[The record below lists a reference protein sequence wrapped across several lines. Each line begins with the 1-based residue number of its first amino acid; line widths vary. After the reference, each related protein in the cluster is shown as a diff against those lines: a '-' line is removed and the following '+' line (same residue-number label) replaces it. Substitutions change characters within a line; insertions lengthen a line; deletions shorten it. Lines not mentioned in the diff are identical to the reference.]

1 MSASSIPISPV
12 LLPTATSIDKSSFFN
27 MDQLV
32 SITQNVELNTMSSDF
47 ITMVKRN
54 TKSSHPVALIG
65 GLIVVTVILL
75 LMLTI
80 IGLLIAIG
88 TVRKKKN
95 KKASLHQSI
104 PRSKSDTTNFDL
116 NNVINKDIE
125 MNITNDY
132 IATVQEKNQDQYDK
146 INLNNKGKTPYGV
159 PCQQYNKLRQQ
170 HSVTKENVPVANCDV
185 LNCPAYDRISVN
197 LQTDEATYDDIK
209 ESNISDHVYSKI
221 TENKQTTTGLASP
234 ILQKD
239 SVLQTLPDKSKDNS
253 TDHIYSNPDDS
264 MYFELN
270 ASDSDDDVQ
279 CIYDELYDTSEE
291 ESMMSRI
298 DNISIPLYDL
308 PDFSTSDLQIIPVF
322 KPENIKKIKTIGT
335 GYFGKVFLADTVNLS
350 LKNLNLGEDEDQ
362 TKPIRVA
369 VKQLKANPSAK
380 AIENFEKEVKFMSRL
395 DHENVIKVLGS
406 CKGSVT
412 YIMMEYMEKGDLA
425 RYLVNFENVIN
436 DNEKTSDITI
446 SVRTL
451 TIMCSQIANGMKYL
465 SSKNFVHRDLATR
478 NCLVGKNMQVKIAD
492 FGMSRNLYQS
502 HYYILSGVNAALPIR
517 WMAKEC
523 FCGKFS
529 TKSDVWAF
537 GVTMWEIFTLAKDI
551 PYEDMQDEELVVDA
565 TLKHPRT
572 LLAKPT
578 NCPANMYDVMSMCW
592 KESPSDR
599 ASFETLYDI
608 LNNSL

>member
-1 MSASSIPISPV
+1 
-12 LLPTATSIDKSSFFN
+12 
-27 MDQLV
+27 
-32 SITQNVELNTMSSDF
+32 
-47 ITMVKRN
+47 MVKRN
-54 TKSSHPVALIG
+54 TKSSHIVALIG
-65 GLIVVTVILL
+65 GLIVVIVTLL

-80 IGLLIAIG
+80 IGLLIAIS

-95 KKASLHQSI
+95 KKASLHHSI

-116 NNVINKDIE
+116 NNVINEDTE

-132 IATVQEKNQDQYDK
+132 IATVQEKSQDQYNK
-146 INLNNKGKTPYGV
+146 INLNNKDKTPYEV
-159 PCQQYNKLRQQ
+159 PYQQYNELRQQ
-170 HSVTKENVPVANCDV
+170 HSVNKENVPVANCDV
-185 LNCPAYDRISVN
+185 RNCPVYDRISVN
-197 LQTDEATYDDIK
+197 LQTEEATYNEIK
-209 ESNISDHVYSKI
+209 ESNISDQVYSKI

-264 MYFELN
+264 MYFVLD

-279 CIYDELYDTSEE
+279 CINDELHDTSEE
-291 ESMMSRI
+291 ESMMSCI
-298 DNISIPLYDL
+298 DNISTPLYDL
-308 PDFSTSDLQIIPVF
+308 PNFRTSDLQTIPVF

-369 VKQLKANPSAK
+369 VKQLKTNPLAK

-425 RYLVNFENVIN
+425 RYLVTFENFIN

-451 TIMCSQIANGMKYL
+451 IIICSQIANGMKYL

-478 NCLVGKNMQVKIAD
+478 NCLVGNNMQVKIAD

-502 HYYILSGVNAALPIR
+502 HYYILNGGHTALPIR

-523 FCGKFS
+523 FHGKFC

-565 TLKHPRT
+565 TQKHPRT

-578 NCPANMYDVMSMCW
+578 SCPANMYDVMSMCW
-592 KESPSDR
+592 KESSSDR
-599 ASFETLYDI
+599 ATFETLYDI